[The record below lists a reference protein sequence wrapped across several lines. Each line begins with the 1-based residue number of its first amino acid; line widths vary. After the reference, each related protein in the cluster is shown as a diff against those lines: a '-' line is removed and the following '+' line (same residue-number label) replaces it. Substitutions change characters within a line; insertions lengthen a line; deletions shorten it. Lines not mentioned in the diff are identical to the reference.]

1 LPLGQTQEDQE
12 MALLPYL
19 DDKDASPEIRKLLQ
33 RPVVLNVLRM
43 TANAQTIFQQRSR
56 LSNALLNDIKLDH
69 RLREIAILRTAKDC
83 HSVYEWTQHVPAAR
97 HVGVTEE
104 QIAAIENWQSAG
116 CFNELQRLVLQFT
129 DEVNTNVKA
138 RRETLEAL
146 KKHLSPGEIIELLV
160 IIGHWRQT
168 AAILETT
175 EVDLEDFAGKYNILT
190 GDAPARK

>member
-1 LPLGQTQEDQE
+1 

-19 DDKDASPEIRKLLQ
+19 DDKDASPEIRNLLQ

-43 TANAQTIFQQRSR
+43 TANAQTIFKQRSR
-56 LSNALLNDIKLDH
+56 LSNALLNDIELDH
-69 RLREIAILRTAKDC
+69 KLREIAILRTAKDC

-97 HVGVTEE
+97 HVGVTQE
-104 QIAAIENWQSAG
+104 QIDAIENWQRAG
-116 CFNELQRLVLQFT
+116 CFNELERLVLQFT
-129 DEVNTNVKA
+129 DEVNANVKA

-168 AAILETT
+168 ATILETT
-175 EVDLEDFAGKYNILT
+175 EVDLEDFAGKFNILEGT
-190 GDAPARK
+190 PPAKK

>member
-1 LPLGQTQEDQE
+1 

-19 DDKDASPEIRKLLQ
+19 DDKDASAEIRKLLQ

-104 QIAAIENWQSAG
+104 QIGAIENWQSAG

-146 KKHLSPGEIIELLV
+146 KKH
-160 IIGHWRQT
+160 
-168 AAILETT
+168 
-175 EVDLEDFAGKYNILT
+175 
-190 GDAPARK
+190 

>member
-1 LPLGQTQEDQE
+1 

-19 DDKDASPEIRKLLQ
+19 DDKDASAEIRKLLQ

-43 TANAQTIFQQRSR
+43 TANAQSIFKDRSR
-56 LSNALLNDIKLDH
+56 LSNALLHEIKLDH
-69 RLREIAILRTAKDC
+69 KLREIAILRTAKDC
-83 HSVYEWTQHVPAAR
+83 HSVYEWTQHVPAAK

-104 QIAAIENWQSAG
+104 QIGAIENWQSAR
-116 CFNELQRLVLQFT
+116 CFNELERLVLQFT
-129 DEVNTNVKA
+129 DEVNANVKA

-168 AAILETT
+168 ATILETT
-175 EVDLEDFAGKYNILT
+175 EVDLEDFAGQYNILEGT
-190 GDAPARK
+190 APAKK